1 MDGDLTILFVGA
13 VIAIVSSVVT
23 YWVNHLLNLKEERIK
38 REFEIREKGR
48 DFFHQTYG
56 IVASLSDM
64 VTPFLIEENL
74 ENLMILTEEG
84 YTMLPQKEIIKRY
97 KETYEKHSKL
107 WYESREKGLE
117 VFFTEEMADLLRN
130 FWGYAGYFYDIDSW
144 EEKKEVIK
152 IFGTISRQ
160 FLNKLDKLLGLT
172 ERKSRIPK
180 WLNPKNWS
188 RIIRSEKI

>member
-1 MDGDLTILFVGA
+1 LDGDLTILFIGA
-13 VIAIVSSVVT
+13 VIAIISSVVT
-23 YWVNHLLNLKEERIK
+23 YWVNHLLNLREERIK
-38 REFEIREKGR
+38 REFGIREKGR

-84 YTMLPQKEIIKRY
+84 YTMLPKKEIIKRY
-97 KETYEKHSKL
+97 RETYKKHSKL

-130 FWGYAGYFYDIDSW
+130 FWGFAGYFYDTDNW
-144 EEKKEVIK
+144 EEKKEIIK

-172 ERKSRIPK
+172 ERKSEIPK
-180 WLNPKNWS
+180 WLNPKNWR
-188 RIIRSEKI
+188 RIIRSERI